1 MSLLSRVK
9 DETENLLDSLTGT
22 PLAQISLA
30 QSIERCQKVVAAYD
44 YSFYWGS
51 LLLPWPKRAA
61 MWAVYAW
68 FRQKDE
74 QIDRAGSRI
83 AKQQLLQRWFQQL
96 EAMFSCGQPAITT
109 DIALLDAIERYQLTI
124 EPFKDMLRGQQMSLD
139 LDRYQTWEEVRLYCY
154 LVGGTVGLVSASI
167 LSDSP
172 EPDSC
177 EALVTFGIAMQIT
190 NILQDVGADARQGKI
205 YLSLEDLKRFRYSVK
220 DIFRAVT
227 NREWTALISYEIQ
240 RARALYKQV
249 EVGLEKLPKDVL
261 YPMWAAWAL
270 YQQPLKAIERDGYNT
285 FGKRPVIPLL
295 WKVNALIWAWW
306 RSHRRS
312 SAPSSAA
319 P

>member
-1 MSLLSRVK
+1 MRLSSRE
-9 DETENLLDSLTGT
+9 DNETENLSGSLTGI
-22 PLAQISLA
+22 PLVQVSLA
-30 QSIERCQKVVAAYD
+30 QSIERCQKVVATYD
-44 YSFYWGS
+44 YAFYWGF

-74 QIDRAGSRI
+74 QIDGAESQQ
-83 AKQQLLQRWFQQL
+83 AKQHLLQVWFQQL

-167 LSDSP
+167 LSDSA

-177 EALVTFGIAMQIT
+177 EALIAFGIAMQIT

-205 YLSLEDLKRFRYSVK
+205 YLPLEDLKRFRYSVK
-220 DIFRAVT
+220 DLFRAVT

-270 YQQPLKAIERDGYNT
+270 YQQPLKASERDGFNT
-285 FGKRPVIPLL
+285 FGNRPGVPLL
-295 WKVNALIWAWW
+295 W
-306 RSHRRS
+306 
-312 SAPSSAA
+312 
-319 P
+319 